1 MHLIK
6 NDGLIKFNQ
15 QLPIYNFF
23 YPLQAQNIDGTDLK
37 EILSIYNQLDTRKL
51 ASRALYFHIP
61 FCETIC
67 NFCPFVRGMYK
78 GDEIIEKYVQAL
90 IREIEIKSQFKSVV
104 EVPIGAIFFGGG
116 TPSLL
121 SPEQILRIGNAIH
134 NYFDLSQMQEFS
146 FEAEVKSVNRDK
158 VAAMK
163 EIGVT
168 HARFG
173 LQSFNQFYRDLF
185 DLTATLDQIYNA
197 VEIFRE
203 YLEYISFDILYGM
216 NGQTEDDFIRDLQK
230 AIALGTPTI
239 DVYPIDHVVTQI
251 KLHQKS
257 KEAGLSPKTAMS
269 RFSMNVL
276 LNQYMRAN
284 GFLPHNGHGYVR
296 ATAQELSEQPVVTNS
311 YSFKYHEYVYGHDD
325 REIIGFGVGAISS
338 LNNYVITNTS
348 NRSKY
353 IQSVLEEGIWEM
365 LASKHDKN
373 ADASR
378 GLILHLPYH
387 GFVKKSR
394 VDLQSVYP
402 ETLEYLQ
409 ELVNAELIEETP
421 DEYKITQV
429 GWYWYVNIMYYLI
442 PKHEKR
448 ILNSFIA
455 QQLRQT
461 GREVTKEQILL
472 MG

>member
-1 MHLIK
+1 MRLIN
-6 NDGLIKFNQ
+6 NDGLIKFDQ
-15 QLPIYNFF
+15 QLPVYNFF
-23 YPLQAQNIDGTDLK
+23 YPLQAQKIEKIDPKDVLNIYEQINTQKLK
-37 EILSIYNQLDTRKL
+37 
-51 ASRALYFHIP
+51 SRALYFHIP

-67 NFCPFVRGMYK
+67 NFCPFTRGLYK
-78 GDEIIEKYVQAL
+78 GDEIVEKYVQAL
-90 IREIEIKSQFKSVV
+90 LHEIKTKAQLNSVV

-121 SPEQILRIGNAIH
+121 STEQILRIGEAIH
-134 NYFDLSQMQEFS
+134 KFFDLSQLQEFS
-146 FEAEVKSVNRDK
+146 FEAEVKSVNREK

-173 LQSFNQFYRDLF
+173 LQSFNQSYRDLF
-185 DLTATLDQIYNA
+185 DLTATLDQVYNA

-203 YLEYISFDILYGM
+203 YLSYTSFDILYGM
-216 NGQTEDDFIRDLQK
+216 NGQTEDDFISDLQK

-257 KEAGLSPKTAMS
+257 KEAGLPPKTAMS

-276 LNQYMRAN
+276 LNQYMRSN

-296 ATAQELSEQPVVTNS
+296 APKEELLKQPVITDY

-325 REIIGFGVGAISS
+325 RDIIGFGVGAISS
-338 LNNYVITNTS
+338 LNGYVITNTS
-348 NRSKY
+348 IRSQY
-353 IQSVLEEGIWEM
+353 IESLLEENIWDVIV
-365 LASKHDKN
+365 SKHDQR

-378 GLILHLPYH
+378 GVILHLPYH
-387 GFVKKSR
+387 GFVEKSR
-394 VDLQSVYP
+394 INWEQVYP
-402 ETLEYLQ
+402 ETLENLQ
-409 ELVNAELIEETP
+409 QLVDAELIEEKP
-421 DEYKITQV
+421 DRYEITQI

-442 PKHEKR
+442 PKADKR
-448 ILNSFIA
+448 ILNNFIV
-455 QQLRQT
+455 QQLRQP
-461 GREVTKEQILL
+461 GRELKKEQIVLVP
-472 MG
+472 

>member
-1 MHLIK
+1 MQLVT
-6 NDGLIKFNQ
+6 NDGLIKFDQ
-15 QLPIYNFF
+15 QLPVYNFF
-23 YPLQAQNIDGTDLK
+23 YPLQAQNIDKIHPRDV
-37 EILSIYNQLDTRKL
+37 LSIYKELKNQKVT
-51 ASRALYFHIP
+51 SRALYFHIP

-67 NFCPFVRGMYK
+67 NFCPFVRGTYK

-90 IREIEIKSQFKSVV
+90 LREIEIKSQFKSVV
-104 EVPIGAIFFGGG
+104 EIPIGAIFFGGG

-121 SPEQILRIGNAIH
+121 SPEQILRIGEAIH
-134 NYFDLSQMQEFS
+134 KYFNLSQLQEFS

-173 LQSFNQFYRDLF
+173 LQSFNQYYRDLF
-185 DLTATLDQIYNA
+185 DLTATLDQVYGA
-197 VEIFRE
+197 VEIFSQ
-203 YLEYISFDILYGM
+203 YLRYTSFDILYGM
-216 NGQTEDDFIRDLQK
+216 NGQTEDDFICDLQK
-230 AIALGTPTI
+230 AIALGTSTI

-257 KEAGLSPKTAMS
+257 KEAGLSPKSAMS
-269 RFSMNVL
+269 RFSMNIL
-276 LNQYMRAN
+276 LNQYMRSN
-284 GFLPHNGHGYVR
+284 KFLPHNGHGYVR
-296 ATAQELSEQPVVTNS
+296 VPSEKLLEQPVVTDY

-353 IQSVLEEGIWEM
+353 IQSLLEEGIWDM
-365 LASKHDKN
+365 LVSKHDKS

-378 GLILHLPYH
+378 GVILHLPYH
-387 GFVKKSR
+387 GFVEKSR
-394 VDLQSVYP
+394 IDWQSVYP

-409 ELVNAELIEETP
+409 ELIDAGLIEETS
-421 DEYKITQV
+421 DEYKITQT
-429 GWYWYVNIMYYLI
+429 GWYWYVNVMYYLI
-442 PKHEKR
+442 PKQEKR
-448 ILNSFIA
+448 ILNNFIV
-455 QQLRQT
+455 QQLRQV
-461 GREVTKEQILL
+461 GREVKKEQILL
-472 MG
+472 MV

>member
-1 MHLIK
+1 MQLIN
-6 NDGLIKFNQ
+6 NDGLIKFDQ
-15 QLPIYNFF
+15 QLPVYNFF
-23 YPLQAQNIDGTDLK
+23 YPLQAQNIEKTDPKDIFKIYDEIDTQKLK
-37 EILSIYNQLDTRKL
+37 N
-51 ASRALYFHIP
+51 RALYFHIP

-67 NFCPFVRGMYK
+67 NFCPFIRGLYK
-78 GDEIIEKYVQAL
+78 GDEIVEKYVQAL
-90 IREIEIKSQFKSVV
+90 LREIEIKAQLKSVV

-121 SPEQILRIGNAIH
+121 SPEQILRIGEAIH
-134 NYFDLSQMQEFS
+134 KYFDLSQLQEFS
-146 FEAEVKSVNRDK
+146 FEAEVKSVNREK

-185 DLTATLDQIYNA
+185 DLTATLDQVYNA
-197 VEIFRE
+197 VEIFCE
-203 YLEYISFDILYGM
+203 YLRYTSFDILYGM
-216 NGQTEDDFIRDLQK
+216 NGQTEDDFISDLQK

-257 KEAGLSPKTAMS
+257 KEAGLPPKSAMS

-276 LNQYMRAN
+276 LNQYMRSN

-296 ATAQELSEQPVVTNS
+296 APKEELLKQPVVTDY

-325 REIIGFGVGAISS
+325 RDIIGFGVGAISS
-338 LNNYVITNTS
+338 LNGYVITNTS

-353 IQSVLEEGIWEM
+353 IESVLEQSTWDM
-365 LASKHDKN
+365 LVSKHAQR

-378 GLILHLPYH
+378 GVILHLPYH
-387 GFVKKSR
+387 GLVEKSR
-394 VDLQSVYP
+394 INWEQVYP
-402 ETLEYLQ
+402 ETLENLQ
-409 ELVNAELIEETP
+409 QLVDAGLIEEKP
-421 DEYKITQV
+421 DRYEITQI
-429 GWYWYVNIMYYLI
+429 GWYWYVNVMYYLI
-442 PKHEKR
+442 PQQEKR
-448 ILNSFIA
+448 ILNSFIV
-455 QQLRQT
+455 QQLRQP
-461 GREVTKEQILL
+461 GREVKKEQIVL
-472 MG
+472 MA